1 MQFYFALVEPEETT
15 FEQTFAR
22 NDWIVLSFT
31 RRLSENDFASMTL
44 EIKNPGAGLLSGL
57 IWLWFSVRFEPDED
71 AFPLFFG
78 RIIGIPSSILQEAV
92 TVELIGRPA
101 DFVERK
107 AVAADALRVLPG
119 YDEIFIDKQKRD
131 DPDVVLEGYPVDWY
145 IDPVTHEVSTSH
157 VLIGEDGLIELASTD
172 LLWDG
177 FSFDIA
183 SEIPPRSVEVDASL
197 SWTQLATGALDL
209 SGYITANWPNESY
222 AESGTITSFTL
233 SEDAWPKV
241 GTAIGAGWTVQA
253 GRLTARYDRE
263 VKHREGGQNVTIKWT
278 DGSSVQ
284 VQTDWSDDY
293 LSEVPPGSISY
304 PSITTQFSHTVQY
317 GDDGQ
322 GGKELSSYSLQQA
335 WTTSV
340 LPLGHFVPEL
350 VAAYQAERSCEER
363 VTFTLA
369 ADVQALVTLPGED
382 EAARIE
388 LRSVNLSET
397 VGEDTDAELPIG
409 DARRRSYVATP
420 RGLQSIEHLI
430 ALARARLL
438 RGSRAV
444 GITESLTLDAIKQ
457 YLTEITLR
465 KNIEPPDPRIP
476 TGTLGKII
484 GSTFSVVGDSGEI
497 SCLVTIGCAIG
508 NGGAVSVSAGTPEYC
523 EDDYIGP
530 DEDWQQYI
538 GRVVLFDTDVGYM
551 PPLFAPNDDGLDFIA
566 GLTVAGSL
574 DQSLSVE
581 NGPSSQRTA
590 ITALASPWLGLNV
603 GGEDGQE
610 VVGLRATAI
619 NDAVK
624 TVETVATFKLKPV
637 TGNIVTDIPVT
648 VTGLKIPKMFDA
660 AAL

>member
-1 MQFYFALVEPEETT
+1 MQFYFALVEPEGTT

-71 AFPLFFG
+71 AVPLFFG

-145 IDPVTHEVSTSH
+145 IDPVTHEVGTSH

-183 SEIPPRSVEVDASL
+183 SELPPRSVAVDASL
-197 SWTQLATGALDL
+197 SWTQLATGSLNL
-209 SGYITANWPNESY
+209 SSYIAANWPNESF
-222 AESGTITSFTL
+222 ASAGTITSFSL
-233 SEDAWPKV
+233 GEDDWPKV
-241 GTAIGAGWTVQA
+241 GTGIGAGWTVKSA
-253 GRLTARYDRE
+253 RLFLLYDRE
-263 VKHREGGQNVTIKWT
+263 VKHEEGGQNVIVKWT
-278 DGSSVQ
+278 DGSTVQ
-284 VQTDWSDDY
+284 VQTNQSADY
-293 LSEVPPGSISY
+293 VALPPGSIEY
-304 PSITTQFSHTVQY
+304 PAIETQYSHKVQY

-322 GGKELSSYSLQQA
+322 GGKELSSYSLQQS

-340 LPLGHFVPEL
+340 LPLNHLAGVL
-350 VAAYQAERSCEER
+350 VASYQAERSCEEH

-369 ADVQALVTLPGED
+369 GDVQALVTLPGED

-388 LRSVNLSET
+388 LRSVNLSE
-397 VGEDTDAELPIG
+397 VIGEGEDAELPIG
-409 DARRRSYVATP
+409 DARRRSYVATA
-420 RGLQSIEHLI
+420 RGRESIEHLI

-457 YLTEITLR
+457 YLTAITLR
-465 KNIEPPDPRIP
+465 KNLEPPDPRIP
-476 TGTLGKII
+476 ANTLGKITE
-484 GSTFSVVGDSGEI
+484 STFSVAGDSGEI
-497 SCLVTIGCAIG
+497 SCTVTIGCAIG
-508 NGGAVSVSAGTPEYC
+508 NGGTVSVSAGTPEYC

-530 DEDWQQYI
+530 DQDWQQYI
-538 GRVVLFDTDVGYM
+538 GRVVLFDTDVGYT

-566 GLTVAGSL
+566 GLTVLGSL
-574 DQSLSVE
+574 EQGLSVE
-581 NGPSSQRTA
+581 KGPAVQRASIINRTSAWFSINGGDDS
-590 ITALASPWLGLNV
+590 
-603 GGEDGQE
+603 QE
-610 VVGLRATAI
+610 VVGLRATAV

-624 TVETVATFKLKPV
+624 AVETVATFKLKPV
-637 TGNIVTDIPVT
+637 TGDIITDIPVT